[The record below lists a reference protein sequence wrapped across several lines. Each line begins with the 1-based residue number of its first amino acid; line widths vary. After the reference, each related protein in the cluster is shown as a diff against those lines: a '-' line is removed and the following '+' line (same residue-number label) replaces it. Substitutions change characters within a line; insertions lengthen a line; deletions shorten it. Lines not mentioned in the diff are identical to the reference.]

1 MKLLGDKGCI
11 IFYMCSL
18 SEKFANLFLAM
29 RERMLAKKLSKT
41 FGSSFQNKTSKT
53 ILSGMETMTLS
64 AETDKKREQVLNS
77 VTEIMISAKN
87 NPQKMLDYIKSTGTK
102 VYVIKNNSK
111 LLKNLGEEDGFILP
125 ADGIKAVT
133 LNLALNNA
141 FSFKTPAMFVFREE
155 MLDEYYILQ
164 QFYKWFSYRSGLPG
178 FDTRTQNIFKKYMTK
193 GYDIS
198 KLTLEETLM
207 LQEAV
212 ARDTEATDFA
222 IEVARLR
229 DGGRNVLNKMQKE
242 GGASI

>member
-1 MKLLGDKGCI
+1 MKLLGDKDCI

-102 VYVIKNNSK
+102 VDVIKMTRKYFK
-111 LLKNLGEEDGFILP
+111 L
-125 ADGIKAVT
+125 A
-133 LNLALNNA
+133 
-141 FSFKTPAMFVFREE
+141 R
-155 MLDEYYILQ
+155 
-164 QFYKWFSYRSGLPG
+164 
-178 FDTRTQNIFKKYMTK
+178 KYHP
-193 GYDIS
+193 D
-198 KLTLEETLM
+198 
-207 LQEAV
+207 
-212 ARDTEATDFA
+212 
-222 IEVARLR
+222 
-229 DGGRNVLNKMQKE
+229 
-242 GGASI
+242 